1 MIMPNMGTKRLAAG
15 EKRKPVATPHTSLAD
30 ALFTGTQQRVLAL
43 FFGQPERS
51 YYATEV
57 IGLAK
62 AGSGSVQRELAR
74 LSQSGL
80 ITAQAVGNQK
90 HYQANPASPVF
101 AELAGIVQK
110 TFGLAQPLRAALTSL
125 AKRITAAF
133 VYGSIAKKQDTAG
146 SDVDLMIV
154 SDSLAY
160 SDVFAVLHDAIQRSG
175 RTINPTIYTRKEL
188 AKRIKSGDS
197 FVTRGL
203 EQPKIWLIGGEGD
216 LAV

>member
-15 EKRKPVATPHTSLAD
+15 AKRKPAAMPHTSLAD

-110 TFGLAQPLRAALTSL
+110 TFGLAEPLRAALTPL

-197 FVTRGL
+197 FVTRVL

>member
-1 MIMPNMGTKRLAAG
+1 MPNMGTKRPAASA
-15 EKRKPVATPHTSLAD
+15 KRKPAAVTHTSPAD

-43 FFGQPERS
+43 LFGQPERS
-51 YYATEV
+51 YYASEI

-80 ITAQAVGNQK
+80 IKAQAVGNQR
-90 HYQANPASPVF
+90 HYQANPGSPVF

-110 TFGLAQPLRAALTSL
+110 TFGLAEPLRTALAPL
-125 AKRITAAF
+125 ANQIAAAF
-133 VYGSIAKKQDTAG
+133 VYGSIAKKQDTAS

-188 AKRIKSGDS
+188 AKRIKARDS
-197 FVTRGL
+197 FVTRVL
-203 EQPKIWLIGGEGD
+203 EQSKIWLIGSEDD
-216 LAV
+216 LAI

>member
-1 MIMPNMGTKRLAAG
+1 M
-15 EKRKPVATPHTSLAD
+15 PHTSLAD

-110 TFGLAQPLRAALTSL
+110 TFGLAEPLRAALTPL

-197 FVTRGL
+197 FVTRVL

>member
-1 MIMPNMGTKRLAAG
+1 MIVPNMGTRRLPAG
-15 EKRKPVATPHTSLAD
+15 GKRKSTAAPHTSLAD

-57 IGLAK
+57 IGLAR

-80 ITAQAVGNQK
+80 ITAQAVGNQR

-110 TFGLAQPLRAALTSL
+110 TFGLAEPLRAALAPL
-125 AKRITAAF
+125 AKRIAAAF
-133 VYGSIAKKQDTAG
+133 VYGSMAKKQDTAS

-160 SDVFAVLHDAIQRSG
+160 SDVFAVLQAIQRSG
-175 RTINPTIYTRKEL
+175 RTINPTIFTRKDL
-188 AKRIKSGDS
+188 AKRTKAGDS
-197 FVTRGL
+197 FVTRVL